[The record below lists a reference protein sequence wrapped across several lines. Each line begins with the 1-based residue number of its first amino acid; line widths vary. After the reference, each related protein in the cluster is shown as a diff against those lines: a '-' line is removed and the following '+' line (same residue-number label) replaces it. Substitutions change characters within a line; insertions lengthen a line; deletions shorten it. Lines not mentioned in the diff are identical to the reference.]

1 MLFHVLLVA
10 HIAVLGYW
18 LGSELVINSTYRFVT
33 RARTMPVPERTRLLD
48 HVMVV
53 DQHVRY
59 ALVLQFTLGF
69 CLLSLYGWLPLGRA
83 GARVFA
89 GLGAA
94 WLLFVEITHRGR
106 GTEAG
111 RRLAAVD
118 RALRY
123 GLMAA
128 LVLFAARILL
138 SGALPAWLGWKLLC
152 FVAVMACGVGI
163 RLVLIRYFQAWLVL
177 ESEGSG
183 DAIEARLMRLYWQ
196 ATAVLGLLW
205 LFIAL
210 AVYLSVAK
218 PGGVP

>member
-1 MLFHVLLVA
+1 MLVHVLLVA

-18 LGSELVINSTYRFVT
+18 LGSELVINSTYRYVT
-33 RARTMPVPERTRLLD
+33 RARAMPVPERTRLLD
-48 HVMVV
+48 HVMDV

-69 CLLSLYGWLPLGRA
+69 CLLSLYGWSPMGPS
-83 GARVFA
+83 GAWLYA
-89 GLGAA
+89 GLGGA
-94 WLLFVEITHRGR
+94 WLLFVELTHRWRAGA
-106 GTEAG
+106 TG
-111 RRLAAVD
+111 RRLATLD

-128 LVLFAARILL
+128 LVLFAARILVL
-138 SGALPAWLGWKLLC
+138 GGLPAWLGWKLLC
-152 FVAVMACGVGI
+152 FVAVMGCGVGI
-163 RLVLIRYFQAWLVL
+163 RLVLIRYFRAWRVL

-183 DAIEARLMRLYWQ
+183 DAIEARLTRLYWQ

-205 LFIAL
+205 VFIAL

-218 PGGVP
+218 PGGAP